1 MNERTTIHI
10 SQQEWDNI
18 VGWMHKSLEFDEQSA
33 SGHFLLEC
41 NGTDR
46 TWVASNHAQTVIVRG
61 DGPAPIGATDS
72 NGRTQALINSRLF
85 QLRRPWHATVHITT
99 HEHGRQQHFEV
110 DGLRVDLPEHPGGF
124 PDWRD
129 QLERTV
135 GAADGIRVDV
145 DTKLLHAGCV
155 AAGAIPFGISDRP
168 EVLTWI
174 SVSDGQLLLETP
186 WADYPNSKI
195 TLDLHKPGAD
205 TEPVLVE
212 IWRLAR
218 LLEPVEL
225 DQVRVLLPP
234 TPNRELAIQAGEYTA
249 VLRPIDR
256 WHEQRDRLEQLLCEY
271 LRQDSVA
278 TDADGDY
285 PVVTPEGKSLWVRLN
300 TETTPLCVQVFSVLA
315 DSISP
320 TPLLLEELNSINAS
334 TPFVKVV
341 WASQA
346 IMAEVDL
353 VADTLDLA
361 ELGTALESVRLA
373 ADRYHDMLSAF
384 FQADAAEDFG

>member
-1 MNERTTIHI
+1 
-10 SQQEWDNI
+10 
-18 VGWMHKSLEFDEQSA
+18 
-33 SGHFLLEC
+33 
-41 NGTDR
+41 
-46 TWVASNHAQTVIVRG
+46 
-61 DGPAPIGATDS
+61 
-72 NGRTQALINSRLF
+72 
-85 QLRRPWHATVHITT
+85 
-99 HEHGRQQHFEV
+99 
-110 DGLRVDLPEHPGGF
+110 
-124 PDWRD
+124 
-129 QLERTV
+129 
-135 GAADGIRVDV
+135 
-145 DTKLLHAGCV
+145 
-155 AAGAIPFGISDRP
+155 
-168 EVLTWI
+168 
-174 SVSDGQLLLETP
+174 VSDGQLLLETP

-195 TLDLHKPGAD
+195 TLDLDKPGAD

-249 VLRPIDR
+249 VLRPIDQ

-315 DSISP
+315 DRISP

-361 ELGTALESVRLA
+361 ELGTALESVRIA

-384 FQADAAEDFG
+384 FQADAAEDCG